1 MKTFE
6 YTGYDTAGKT
16 RKGLIE
22 ALDKKQAREKLSSDG
37 ILAKT
42 VTPAEPAPTGDA
54 IIFRNPFSRGRRA
67 VFYGEMASLLHAGL
81 PLSAALEVMIRS
93 PDSRLGG
100 AFGEAWVPATK
111 TTIAGIRDKIREG
124 ASLAAAI
131 SAIGRGIHPAETA
144 FITAGEKSGELE
156 WALKNLAEFM
166 DEETKLRERIV
177 TALIYPAIIIALALA
192 IAVGLLGFAMPRLT
206 QVLSADMHISLPLIT
221 RFMIYLGKISTKF
234 GPALLIAG
242 GTLVFF
248 AWRAVSR
255 RIEYQI
261 ALDRKLFAVPII
273 GRCYSTLSAL
283 RFARTLSLLLHG
295 GVPLVESINLA
306 GQSTGSRAIVFQ
318 TSREA
323 EAVRNGS
330 SLSEAV
336 ARIAPLGPL
345 LAGIIE
351 IGESTGA
358 LEQVLKSAEERYQN
372 QWEQQLARIMAWF
385 EPALILGVG
394 LFVLLVVVSILL
406 PILTLNRQLM

>member
-42 VTPAEPAPTGDA
+42 VTPAEPAPAGAA
-54 IIFRNPFSRGRRA
+54 IMFRNPFSRGRRA

-81 PLSAALEVMIRS
+81 PLSSALEVMIRS
-93 PDSRLGG
+93 PDL
-100 AFGEAWVPATK
+100 PATK

-124 ASLAAAI
+124 ASLADAI
-131 SAIGRGIHPAETA
+131 SAIGHGIHPAETA

-221 RFMIYLGKISTKF
+221 RFMIYLGKIFTKF

-242 GTLVFF
+242 GALFFF
-248 AWRAVSR
+248 AWRAISR

-273 GRCYSTLSAL
+273 GKCYSTLATL

-306 GQSTGSRAIVFQ
+306 GQSTGSCAIVFQ

-336 ARIAPLGPL
+336 ARINPLGAQ

-372 QWEQQLARIMAWF
+372 LWEQQLARIMAWF
-385 EPALILGVG
+385 EPALILFVG